1 MEPEELLL
9 PMQLTGSGVLLL
21 ILPLLMMVLGVM
33 KCGLRRTPKGAE
45 PVAPATDSP
54 PRGPTADRRAEPL
67 EEILPGILK
76 DMLPTVLG
84 DALREVLPTVLP
96 ATTGTP
102 DGTGVSDA
110 LEQVLQKKLEAMQAK
125 VDALL
130 LELTA
135 SLRSTLKDEQEK
147 TRAETGKQS
156 LASFD
161 SINKALETL
170 QQAAAQAEKN
180 EKGRFQTLDGSL
192 KAKVEVLET
201 FLKGRLD
208 VLETHTKSR
217 IDLLS
222 GDLKDK
228 LEAIDA
234 TLVKHSTSHDR
245 LDYLIEKMDGICDKL
260 AGVGPKILQQNDR
273 VESCVRERTQS
284 VQADL
289 NKFWGECNQSN
300 RDHSILVRT
309 LNKSLESLQ
318 AAVASMGAAM
328 GQPPVDSAGT
338 TQLLGTVQEVAQQL
352 EEVAEQVKEINDKNV
367 APPPAQRG
375 PLARDLPQPGVT
387 HPNQMQDMAA
397 SSMVGSPL
405 PPVIDLCSRI
415 PAPVQRL
422 GQTPLATVTLSNG
435 RQILASEDEIL
446 GQNPPQFA
454 TFRR

>member
-1 MEPEELLL
+1 MEAVWTWLDSMEPEEFLL
-9 PMQLTGSGVLLL
+9 PMQLTGNGVLILL
-21 ILPLLMMVLGVM
+21 LPLLMMVLGVTR
-33 KCGLRRTPKGAE
+33 CGLRRTPKRAE
-45 PVAPATDSP
+45 TVAPATDSP
-54 PRGPTADRRAEPL
+54 PRGPTADRRAEQL
-67 EEILPGILK
+67 EETLPGILK
-76 DMLPTVLG
+76 DMLPAVLG

-96 ATTGTP
+96 ATAGTT
-102 DGTGVSDA
+102 DGTGLSDA

-130 LELTA
+130 LDLTA

-161 SINKALETL
+161 SVNKMLETL

-180 EKGRFQTLDGSL
+180 ER
-192 KAKVEVLET
+192 VLET

-217 IDLLS
+217 IDLLN

-245 LDYLIEKMDGICDKL
+245 LDYLIEKLDGICDKL

-273 VESCVRERTQS
+273 VEGCVRERTQS

-309 LNKSLESLQ
+309 LNKSLEALQ

-328 GQPPVDSAGT
+328 GQPPVDSAG

-352 EEVAEQVKEINDKNV
+352 EEVAEQVKEINDKNA

-375 PLARDLPQPGVT
+375 PPARDLPQPGVS
-387 HPNQMQDMAA
+387 HPSQMQDMAA